1 MNSGSV
7 WAPVGRQ
14 PPLATELADVG
25 FAYLRA
31 PVVQVTALD
40 TPTPYSKPMEDY
52 VLPSEEKIAV
62 AVREVLSIAPV
73 A

>member
-1 MNSGSV
+1 M
-7 WAPVGRQ
+7 
-14 PPLATELADVG
+14 
-25 FAYLRA
+25 
-31 PVVQVTALD
+31 QVTALD